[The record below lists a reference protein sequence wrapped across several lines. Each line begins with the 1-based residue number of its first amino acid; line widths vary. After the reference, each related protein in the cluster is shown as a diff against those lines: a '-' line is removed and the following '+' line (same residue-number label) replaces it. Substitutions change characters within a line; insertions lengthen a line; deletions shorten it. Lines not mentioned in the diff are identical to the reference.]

1 VCEEFEISDKVF
13 KIVADSAANNKC
25 AFKNKLEAQ
34 DETNILAKMLA
45 KQRKREL
52 FQEKAKLIKE
62 AEDKAVVDINLEIEA
77 CNRVVPSTE
86 TERPKTAAQLL
97 LELDN
102 DEDDETEEILDSDSD
117 DEDSDEFGD
126 SDCSDGES
134 SRNVSDCDDD
144 IGRCNDEIN
153 TFSEKLVSF
162 LKLYKKW

>member
-1 VCEEFEISDKVF
+1 MCEEFEISDKVF

-25 AFKNKLEAQ
+25 AFKNELEAQ
-34 DETNILAKMLA
+34 DETNILAKMMA

-62 AEDKAVVDINLEIEA
+62 AEDKPVVDINLEIEA

-86 TERPKTAAQLL
+86 TERPKNAAQLL

-117 DEDSDEFGD
+117 DEDCDELGD

-144 IGRCNDEIN
+144 IGRCNDELN
-153 TFSEKLVSF
+153 TFSEKLVII
-162 LKLYKKW
+162 LKLNKKW

>member
-1 VCEEFEISDKVF
+1 
-13 KIVADSAANNKC
+13 
-25 AFKNKLEAQ
+25 
-34 DETNILAKMLA
+34 MA

-52 FQEKAKLIKE
+52 FQEKEKLIKE
-62 AEDKAVVDINLEIEA
+62 AGDKAVVEINLEIEA
-77 CNRVVPSTE
+77 CNRVVPLTE

-97 LELDN
+97 SLDN

-117 DEDSDEFGD
+117 DEECDEFGD
-126 SDCSDGES
+126 SDGLDGES

-162 LKLYKKW
+162 LDFLKPRKK